1 MFCCIAAGL
10 QGFSLQVRFLDL
22 VRCAIWGRAYVKLR
36 CSAVG
41 AVVFV
46 TLFTVVVIVCA
57 QAGAHA
63 VTEGKGAVQFWLS
76 VQGKLLWVMW
86 RFAYRFDKL

>member
-1 MFCCIAAGL
+1 M
-10 QGFSLQVRFLDL
+10 
-22 VRCAIWGRAYVKLR
+22 KLR